1 MKFAKITIIISLVL
15 AFLFLCNANRYVQ
28 CAENENQCF
37 KCHTS
42 AKNLIKITREI
53 AETSPS
59 KPAISSETSGEG

>member
-1 MKFAKITIIISLVL
+1 MKLIKLTTIISLIS
-15 AFLFLCNANRYVQ
+15 AFLLLCNANRDVQ

>member
-1 MKFAKITIIISLVL
+1 MKIIKLTISISLVL
-15 AFLFLCNANRYVQ
+15 AFLLWCNVNCDVQ

-42 AKNLIKITREI
+42 ARNLIKITREI

>member
-1 MKFAKITIIISLVL
+1 MKFTKLTISISLVL
-15 AFLFLCNANRYVQ
+15 AFLLWSNVNCDVQ

-42 AKNLIKITREI
+42 ARNLIKITREI

>member
-1 MKFAKITIIISLVL
+1 MKLAKITIIISLFLV
-15 AFLFLCNANRYVQ
+15 FLFLCNANCDVQ

-42 AKNLIKITREI
+42 ARNLIKITREI
-53 AETSPS
+53 AETGPS